1 MLGINSFIAAL
12 MPFFPKWFVRPF
24 AKPYVAGETLDEA
37 IEIVRQLNADGFAAT
52 MDILGEFVESKD
64 EANEIKDAYTQVIQ
78 CIAENDLDSTISVK
92 LTHLGL
98 GMDDALGEAHMM
110 ALADVGKDNN
120 VGVTIDME
128 NSPYTTQTFE
138 IYKRALAVHDR
149 MGTVIQA
156 YLFRSLD
163 DIKHLDA
170 PLLNLRIC
178 KGIYKESPDIAIQE
192 RTAINDNYVEMTK
205 ALLNGSG
212 YACLA
217 THDLSLIDRL
227 EALIESEN
235 IPSDRFE
242 FQVLYGVPMGNRLEE
257 LKAKGYKVRVYVP
270 FGEAWFE
277 YSVRRLKEN
286 PKIISYVMGN
296 WFKKLSVHLFES

>member
-1 MLGINSFIAAL
+1 MLGINSLIATL
-12 MPFFPKWFVRPF
+12 MPYLPKWFVQPF
-24 AKPYVAGETLDEA
+24 AKPYVAGESLDEA
-37 IEIVRQLNADGFAAT
+37 IDIVRDLNKKGYAAT

-78 CIAENDLDSTISVK
+78 QIAENGLDSTISVK

-98 GMDDALGEAHMM
+98 GIDVDLGESNIM
-110 ALADVGKDNN
+110 ALTQAGKKHG

-128 NSPYTTQTFE
+128 NSPYTSQTFN
-138 IYKRALAVHDR
+138 IYKRALSIHDN

-156 YLFRSLD
+156 YLYRSLD
-163 DIKHLDA
+163 DIKSLDS
-170 PLLNLRIC
+170 PRLNLRIC
-178 KGIYKESPDIAIQE
+178 KGIYKESPEIAIQN
-192 RTAINDNYVEMTK
+192 RTAINDNYVEMAKT
-205 ALLNGSG
+205 LLNGDS

-242 FQVLYGVPMGNRLEE
+242 FQVLYGVPMGNRLEA
-257 LKAKGYKVRVYVP
+257 LRAKGYKVRVYVP

-296 WFKKLSVHLFES
+296 WFRG

>member
-1 MLGINSFIAAL
+1 MFAFNSLIAGL
-12 MPFFPKWFVRPF
+12 MPYFPRWFVRPF
-24 AKPYVAGETLDEA
+24 AKPYVAGESLNEA
-37 IEIVRQLNADGFAAT
+37 IDIVRDLNKKGYAAT
-52 MDILGEFVESKD
+52 MDILGEFVESTD
-64 EANEIKDAYTQVIQ
+64 EANQIKDDYAQVIQ
-78 CIAENDLDSTISVK
+78 RIAEYGLDSTISVK
-92 LTHLGL
+92 PTHLGL
-98 GMDDALGEAHMM
+98 GLDDALGEANIM
-110 ALADVGKDNN
+110 ALAQSGKDYG

-128 NSPYTTQTFE
+128 NSPYTYQTFD
-138 IYKRALAVHDR
+138 IYKRALSIHDN

-156 YLFRSLD
+156 YLYRSLD
-163 DIKHLDA
+163 DIKSLDS
-170 PLLNLRIC
+170 PRLNLRIC
-178 KGIYKESPDIAIQE
+178 KGIYKESPEIAIQN
-192 RTAINDNYVEMTK
+192 RTAINNNYVEMAKT
-205 ALLNGSG
+205 LLNGDG

-242 FQVLYGVPMGNRLEE
+242 FQVLYGVPMGNRLEA
-257 LKAKGYKVRVYVP
+257 LKAKGYKVLVYVP

-296 WFKKLSVHLFES
+296 WFKK

>member
-1 MLGINSFIAAL
+1 
-12 MPFFPKWFVRPF
+12 MPYFPRWFVRPF
-24 AKPYVAGETLDEA
+24 AKPYVAGESLNEA
-37 IEIVRQLNADGFAAT
+37 IDIVRDLNKKGYAAT
-52 MDILGEFVESKD
+52 MDILGEFVESTD
-64 EANEIKDAYTQVIQ
+64 EANQIKDDYAQVIQ
-78 CIAENDLDSTISVK
+78 RIAEYGLDSTISVK
-92 LTHLGL
+92 PTHLGL
-98 GMDDALGEAHMM
+98 GLDDALGEANIM
-110 ALADVGKDNN
+110 ALAQSGKDYG

-128 NSPYTTQTFE
+128 NSPYTYQTFD
-138 IYKRALAVHDR
+138 IYKRALSIHDN

-156 YLFRSLD
+156 YLYRSLD
-163 DIKHLDA
+163 DIKSLDS
-170 PLLNLRIC
+170 PRLNLRIC
-178 KGIYKESPDIAIQE
+178 KGIYKESPEIAIQN
-192 RTAINDNYVEMTK
+192 RTAINNNYVEMAKT
-205 ALLNGSG
+205 LLNGDG

-242 FQVLYGVPMGNRLEE
+242 FQVLYGVPMRNRLEA

-296 WFKKLSVHLFES
+296 WFKK